1 MSSEGDRIKITS
13 KINSIWKFI
22 SQGEKSIDTNEF
34 INDYNKIIVK
44 INEFNLNFS
53 DIVDITQFKKYYD
66 IFIYNIFNLDGSRY
80 TPVFDGKKLQWLQ
93 FTTLTGRGL
102 FVKNDTKLASCTN
115 DFITCIIT
123 YFKYLNDIR
132 ECVKEFKQ
140 KYDNDFDKIL
150 NDTVEKGIVEIQDKE
165 KFKNEVLS
173 LYHTYILYNKTD
185 EFNKRVALVNESFNP
200 NDIEFYTLEE
210 GKYYQI
216 RIKTNRI
223 IKSVSDIDELD
234 KRYDD
239 QIEYTYKICVLSST
253 KEEIYDNC
261 DTASSKLHNRIAK
274 LEENDYSI
282 IIKKEK
288 INE

>member
-13 KINSIWKFI
+13 KINNIWKFI

-34 INDYNKIIVK
+34 IDDYNKIIAK
-44 INEFNLNFS
+44 INDFDLKFGG
-53 DIVDITQFKKYYD
+53 IVDVTRFKKSYD

-80 TPVFDGKKLQWLQ
+80 TPVFDGGKLQWLQ
-93 FTTLTGRGL
+93 FTTLRRPGRGL
-102 FVKNDTKLASCTN
+102 FVKNDTNLASCTN
-115 DFITCIIT
+115 DFITCIMT
-123 YFKYLNDIR
+123 YFKDLNDIR

-140 KYDNDFDKIL
+140 KYDDDFNKIL
-150 NDTVEKGIVEIQDKE
+150 SNIDDIVEIQNKE
-165 KFKNEVLS
+165 GFRNNVLS
-173 LYHTYILYNKTD
+173 LYHTYLIYNETD
-185 EFNKRVALVNESFNP
+185 EFNKRVAMVNESFNP
-200 NDIEFYTLEE
+200 NDIEFYTLKE

-223 IKSVSDIDELD
+223 IKSVSDLC
-234 KRYDD
+234 DD

-274 LEENDYSI
+274 LEEND
-282 IIKKEK
+282 
-288 INE
+288 